1 MEVQILDVLSTVVVP
16 IATAALGWLGSAYRN
31 KQKKEGD
38 IMANFKQMMSIQND
52 FISGLKANIDER
64 DAALLESKHVNQRLE
79 AKLDRKDKSI
89 RKANFCKFSNEGN
102 GCPVLLQE
110 EKNYSEYHEN
120 LCDKCEHRSQL
131 PTNEFVGL
139 R

>member
-110 EKNYSEYHEN
+110 EKNCGEHHEN
-120 LCDKCEHRSQL
+120 LCDNCEHRND
-131 PTNEFVGL
+131 TDEN
-139 R
+139 

>member
-38 IMANFKQMMSIQND
+38 IMANFKQMMSIQNE

-110 EKNYSEYHEN
+110 EKNGGEHHED
-120 LCDKCEHRSQL
+120 LCDNCEHRND
-131 PTNEFVGL
+131 TDEN
-139 R
+139 

>member
-1 MEVQILDVLSTVVVP
+1 MEVQTFDVLTTVVVP

-110 EKNYSEYHEN
+110 EKNCGEHHEN
-120 LCDKCEHRSQL
+120 LCDKCEHRND
-131 PTNEFVGL
+131 TDEN
-139 R
+139 

>member
-110 EKNYSEYHEN
+110 EKNCGEHHED
-120 LCDKCEHRSQL
+120 LCDNCEHRND
-131 PTNEFVGL
+131 TDEN
-139 R
+139 

>member
-89 RKANFCKFSNEGN
+89 RKANFCKFSHAGN

-110 EKNYSEYHEN
+110 EKNCGEHHEN
-120 LCDKCEHRSQL
+120 LCDNCEHRND
-131 PTNEFVGL
+131 TDEN
-139 R
+139 

>member
-1 MEVQILDVLSTVVVP
+1 MEVQTFDVLTTVVVP

-38 IMANFKQMMSIQND
+38 IMANFKEMMSIQNN
-52 FISGLKANIDER
+52 FITGLKTNIDER

-79 AKLDRKDKSI
+79 AKLDRKEKSI

-110 EKNYSEYHEN
+110 EKNCGERHEK
-120 LCDKCEHRSQL
+120 LCDNCEHRND
-131 PTNEFVGL
+131 TDEN
-139 R
+139 

>member
-110 EKNYSEYHEN
+110 EKNCGEHHES
-120 LCDKCEHRSQL
+120 LCDNCEHRND
-131 PTNEFVGL
+131 TDEN
-139 R
+139 

>member
-1 MEVQILDVLSTVVVP
+1 MGVQTFDVLTTVVVP

-110 EKNYSEYHEN
+110 EKNCGEHHEN
-120 LCDKCEHRSQL
+120 LCDNCEHRND
-131 PTNEFVGL
+131 TD
-139 R
+139 

>member
-1 MEVQILDVLSTVVVP
+1 
-16 IATAALGWLGSAYRN
+16 
-31 KQKKEGD
+31 
-38 IMANFKQMMSIQND
+38 MANFKQMMSIQND

-110 EKNYSEYHEN
+110 EKNCGEHHEN
-120 LCDKCEHRSQL
+120 LCDNCEHRND
-131 PTNEFVGL
+131 TDEN
-139 R
+139 

>member
-64 DAALLESKHVNQRLE
+64 DSALLESKHVNQRLE

-110 EKNYSEYHEN
+110 EKNCGEHHEN
-120 LCDKCEHRSQL
+120 LCDNCEHRND
-131 PTNEFVGL
+131 TDEN
-139 R
+139 

>member
-1 MEVQILDVLSTVVVP
+1 MEVQTFDVLTTVVVP

-89 RKANFCKFSNEGN
+89 RKANFCKFSNEGI
-102 GCPVLLQE
+102 GCPVRLQE
-110 EKNYSEYHEN
+110 EKNCGEHHEN
-120 LCDKCEHRSQL
+120 LCDNCEHRND
-131 PTNEFVGL
+131 TDEN
-139 R
+139 

>member
-52 FISGLKANIDER
+52 FISGLKANMDER

-110 EKNYSEYHEN
+110 EKNCGEHHEN
-120 LCDKCEHRSQL
+120 LCDNCEHRND
-131 PTNEFVGL
+131 TDEN
-139 R
+139 

>member
-16 IATAALGWLGSAYRN
+16 VATAALGWLGSAYRN

-64 DAALLESKHVNQRLE
+64 DSALLESKHVNQRLE

-110 EKNYSEYHEN
+110 EKNCGEQHEN
-120 LCDKCEHRSQL
+120 LCDNCEHRND
-131 PTNEFVGL
+131 TDEN
-139 R
+139 

>member
-16 IATAALGWLGSAYRN
+16 IATAALGWLGRAYRN

-38 IMANFKQMMSIQND
+38 IMANFKEMMSIQNN
-52 FISGLKANIDER
+52 FITGLKTNIDER

-110 EKNYSEYHEN
+110 EKNCGEHHEN
-120 LCDKCEHRSQL
+120 LCDNCEHRND
-131 PTNEFVGL
+131 TDEN
-139 R
+139 

>member
-1 MEVQILDVLSTVVVP
+1 MEVQILDILSTVVVP

-110 EKNYSEYHEN
+110 EKNCGEHHEN
-120 LCDKCEHRSQL
+120 LCDNCEHRND
-131 PTNEFVGL
+131 TDEN
-139 R
+139 

>member
-64 DAALLESKHVNQRLE
+64 DAALLDSKHVNQRLE

-110 EKNYSEYHEN
+110 EKNCGEHHEN
-120 LCDKCEHRSQL
+120 LCDNCEHRND
-131 PTNEFVGL
+131 TDEN
-139 R
+139 

>member
-1 MEVQILDVLSTVVVP
+1 MEVQTFDVLTTVVVP

-110 EKNYSEYHEN
+110 EKDCGEHHEN
-120 LCDKCEHRSQL
+120 LCDKCEHRND
-131 PTNEFVGL
+131 TDEN
-139 R
+139 

>member
-1 MEVQILDVLSTVVVP
+1 MEVQTFDVLTTVVVP

-38 IMANFKQMMSIQND
+38 IMANFKEMMSIQNN
-52 FISGLKANIDER
+52 FITGLKTNIDER

-110 EKNYSEYHEN
+110 EKNYPEYNES
-120 LCDKCEHRSQL
+120 LCDKCEHRND
-131 PTNEFVGL
+131 TDKN
-139 R
+139 

>member
-16 IATAALGWLGSAYRN
+16 VATAALGWLGSAYRN

-64 DAALLESKHVNQRLE
+64 DSALLESKHVNQRLE

-110 EKNYSEYHEN
+110 EKNCGEQHEN
-120 LCDKCEHRSQL
+120 LCDKCEHRND
-131 PTNEFVGL
+131 TDEN
-139 R
+139 

>member
-52 FISGLKANIDER
+52 FSSGLKANIDER

-110 EKNYSEYHEN
+110 EKNCGEHHEN
-120 LCDKCEHRSQL
+120 LCDNCEHRND
-131 PTNEFVGL
+131 TDEN
-139 R
+139 

>member
-1 MEVQILDVLSTVVVP
+1 MGVQTFDVLTTVVVP

-110 EKNYSEYHEN
+110 EKNWGEHHEN
-120 LCDKCEHRSQL
+120 LCDKCEHRND
-131 PTNEFVGL
+131 TDEN
-139 R
+139 

>member
-1 MEVQILDVLSTVVVP
+1 MEVQTLDVLSTVVVP

-110 EKNYSEYHEN
+110 EKNCGEHHEN
-120 LCDKCEHRSQL
+120 LCDNCEHRND
-131 PTNEFVGL
+131 TDEN
-139 R
+139 

>member
-1 MEVQILDVLSTVVVP
+1 MEVQTFDVLTTVVVP

-38 IMANFKQMMSIQND
+38 IMANFKEMMSIQNN
-52 FISGLKANIDER
+52 FITGLKTNIDER

-110 EKNYSEYHEN
+110 EKNYLEYHES
-120 LCDKCEHRSQL
+120 LCDKCEHRND
-131 PTNEFVGL
+131 TDKN
-139 R
+139 

>member
-52 FISGLKANIDER
+52 CISGLKANIDER

-110 EKNYSEYHEN
+110 EKNCGEHHEN
-120 LCDKCEHRSQL
+120 LCDNCEHRND
-131 PTNEFVGL
+131 TDEN
-139 R
+139 

>member
-1 MEVQILDVLSTVVVP
+1 MEVQTFDVLTTVVVP

-64 DAALLESKHVNQRLE
+64 DSALLESKHVNQRLE

-110 EKNYSEYHEN
+110 EKNCGEHHEN
-120 LCDKCEHRSQL
+120 LCDNCEHRND
-131 PTNEFVGL
+131 TDEN
-139 R
+139 

>member
-110 EKNYSEYHEN
+110 EKNYPEYHES
-120 LCDKCEHRSQL
+120 LCDNCEHRND
-131 PTNEFVGL
+131 TDKN
-139 R
+139 

>member
-16 IATAALGWLGSAYRN
+16 IATAGLGWLGSAYRN

-110 EKNYSEYHEN
+110 EKNCGEHHED
-120 LCDKCEHRSQL
+120 LCDKCEHRND
-131 PTNEFVGL
+131 TDEN
-139 R
+139 

>member
-1 MEVQILDVLSTVVVP
+1 MEVKILDVLSTVVVP

-110 EKNYSEYHEN
+110 EKNCGEHHEN
-120 LCDKCEHRSQL
+120 LCDNCEHRND
-131 PTNEFVGL
+131 TDEN
-139 R
+139 